1 MLVLSIIGI
10 IVGLI
15 VIALFIQFSNE
26 YSVRVYKY
34 EIFNVGNFVL
44 SVLGYIA
51 IYFGNEWYIQELKVH
66 GDILNGIL
74 LIVIGALLLFSV
86 IYVNIK
92 RTSPLYGFMMSVA
105 EGILYLAATP
115 LVFFVFIAVVAFFS
129 ETKPVYNIN
138 D

>member
-51 IYFGNEWYIQELKVH
+51 VYFGNEWYFQELKVH
-66 GDILNGIL
+66 GDTLNGIL

-92 RTSPLYGFMMSVA
+92 KTSLLYGFMMSIV
-105 EGILYLAATP
+105 EGILYLVVTP